1 MFYHPRRPS
10 DTEALHRVIKS
21 ATYMPAF
28 AKSRRQLPRQHQSGP
43 TSSSDHHGVLG
54 HRHTRHV
61 RKCGRSTP
69 IATLAP
75 SINACAIGTESAA
88 GAASTGA
95 FGVVTEDVDRETRH
109 AWKEIPA
116 ARADPHRHA
125 PTHFPSTTF
134 RDSDVY
140 WTAPANH
147 GVKLAL
153 QKVSDTVLTQH
164 VIRLTG
170 RRCSRTTCDL
180 KECGR

>member
-95 FGVVTEDVDRETRH
+95 FGVLTEDVDRETRPFL
-109 AWKEIPA
+109 EQR
-116 ARADPHRHA
+116 ARREGL
-125 PTHFPSTTF
+125 
-134 RDSDVY
+134 DVDRY
-140 WTAPANH
+140 DLARFHWLAAPADCDMHQCTPNGVPKSSRAPENSFNLVRRSGQRH
-147 GVKLAL
+147 GFCLER
-153 QKVSDTVLTQH
+153 
-164 VIRLTG
+164 IG
-170 RRCSRTTCDL
+170 RMSRA
-180 KECGR
+180 